1 MNDPLLWFI
10 ILAAGFCTYLL
21 RLSFIQLWE
30 RLSLPRWLHR
40 ALQYVPAAVLAAL
53 VLPALL
59 RSGSGIDISPDNLRL
74 LAGGSRPSWRGTRA
88 ACADPRGG
96 HGRALAAA
104 GAAVRRAAR
113 LRR

>member
-74 LAGGSRPSWRGTRA
+74 LAGG
-88 ACADPRGG
+88 
-96 HGRALAAA
+96 LAAIVA
-104 GAAVRRAAR
+104 WYSRSVLLTLAVGMGALWLLQA
-113 LRR
+113 LL